1 MKENINEVLRVCF
14 NNGITIYPIHL
25 PAIIRKKLK
34 GKVNNVYKH
43 RDNFTIEI
51 NKKGKLSRDKAT
63 YTEKEVK
70 EKIKE
75 YYKFF
80 VK

>member
-1 MKENINEVLRVCF
+1 MK
-14 NNGITIYPIHL
+14 
-25 PAIIRKKLK
+25 
-34 GKVNNVYKH
+34 NVYKF
-43 RDNFTIEI
+43 RDNYTIEI
-51 NKKGKLSRDKAT
+51 NKNGNLSRDKKT
-63 YTEKEVK
+63 YNEKQVK